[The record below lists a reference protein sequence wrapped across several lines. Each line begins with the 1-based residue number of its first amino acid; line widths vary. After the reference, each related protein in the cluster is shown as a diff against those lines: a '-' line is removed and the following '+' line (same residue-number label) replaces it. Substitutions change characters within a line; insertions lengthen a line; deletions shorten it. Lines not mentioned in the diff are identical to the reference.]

1 MRYRP
6 LKYSRS
12 STQNFMDFQIHYI
25 FQLDHPPLFAISCAN
40 TRERRQ
46 KSGKNVGSLQTGS
59 LILFAKRPRRKRKAP
74 AFVSRLLLAAFCFKN
89 GLFGDPGAIRTRD
102 VPLRRRKKRSPSL
115 PSNVPQVLD
124 VTWFLTISGRS
135 HFLQKAPL
143 LPQCD
148 QQEISRANFGG
159 GTFSRI
165 IRQNQQVDRN
175 HVFEIPSIY
184 GKKFSII
191 KLDTML

>member
-1 MRYRP
+1 
-6 LKYSRS
+6 
-12 STQNFMDFQIHYI
+12 MDFQIHYI
-25 FQLDHPPLFAISCAN
+25 FQLNRPPMFAILRAN
-40 TRERRQ
+40 IRERRQ
-46 KSGKNVGSLQTGS
+46 KSGKNVGNLQTEA
-59 LILFAKRPRRKRKAP
+59 LILSAKRSRRKRKAP

-102 VPLRRRKKRSPSL
+102 VPLRRRKKCSPSL

-124 VTWFLTISGRS
+124 ITGFLTISGRS
-135 HFLQKAPL
+135 HFLPKTPL

-165 IRQNQQVDRN
+165 VRQNQ
-175 HVFEIPSIY
+175 
-184 GKKFSII
+184 
-191 KLDTML
+191 